1 MVFLKEGITT
11 KLLSIEQ
18 ELVEEIFID
27 LNFL

>member
-18 ELVEEIFID
+18 ELVEEIFMD